1 MSNDD
6 GGYLDDRKP
15 EFVSFLGE
23 YMAKKI
29 KENRKQKIHVQHELA
44 RWSKT
49 SDTIPTQKQTSVM
62 IRDKYI
68 ASVYNMHR
76 EQCKTRREEEEP
88 EVENTSY
95 GYKKYMLNVHPTDGL
110 ALDFVRPSMHK
121 KQI

>member
-1 MSNDD
+1 
-6 GGYLDDRKP
+6 
-15 EFVSFLGE
+15 
-23 YMAKKI
+23 
-29 KENRKQKIHVQHELA
+29 
-44 RWSKT
+44 
-49 SDTIPTQKQTSVM
+49 M

-76 EQCKTRREEEEP
+76 EQCKSRREEEEP

-121 KQI
+121 KQIWMSLDFFLSKHLQQRGKYMSSFINIISVQKF